1 MDGNKSEAKVA
12 WLFNLAT
19 QRHSRNLDPTFLT
32 CKLCCKIPKE
42 EEHEA
47 GEEQDR
53 GQKNAQVLEELLSK
67 QSVAQQKAKFLPQF
81 HIQDAT
87 FTDVFSLTSS
97 MVEWFGRSWRRA
109 MPRVVYAWRTSKKP
123 WKNYIPFCQTKFNQ
137 RMIAIDHRRPIHMTS
152 AKFSDF

>member
-47 GEEQDR
+47 GEEQDC
-53 GQKNAQVLEELLSK
+53 GQKNAQVL
-67 QSVAQQKAKFLPQF
+67 
-81 HIQDAT
+81 
-87 FTDVFSLTSS
+87 
-97 MVEWFGRSWRRA
+97 
-109 MPRVVYAWRTSKKP
+109 
-123 WKNYIPFCQTKFNQ
+123 
-137 RMIAIDHRRPIHMTS
+137 
-152 AKFSDF
+152 

>member
-67 QSVAQQKAKFLPQF
+67 QLVVQQQANFSPRFHLPKLESKHF
-81 HIQDAT
+81 NDDRCHVHVDRC
-87 FTDVFSLTSS
+87 LSS
-97 MVEWFGRSWRRA
+97 DECDGRMVGRRRRKPIAA
-109 MPRVVYAWRTSKKP
+109 MPRICSANFEKAIYVAILILSIQEGWYWLAASK
-123 WKNYIPFCQTKFNQ
+123 
-137 RMIAIDHRRPIHMTS
+137 
-152 AKFSDF
+152 